1 MDKNKTIIIGTEIGP
16 AAEIKVN
23 LILEEE
29 ETFNIMEIIDPIIKL
44 GVDQEMAMCMEMNI
58 EGIIVDQIIEETII
72 DKITETKGIGI
83 EAQVKAMVGLCKDIE
98 VTLET
103 TLGPI
108 PTTEV
113 KVGIEIDLA
122 VEMKDRGPAQNPE
135 TGVERVGPLQYLDPV
150 PMLIPTGINLDALG
164 VVNMI
169 ILQENA
175 LMH

>member
-1 MDKNKTIIIGTEIGP
+1 MD
-16 AAEIKVN
+16 
-23 LILEEE
+23 
-29 ETFNIMEIIDPIIKL
+29 
-44 GVDQEMAMCMEMNI
+44 I
-58 EGIIVDQIIEETII
+58 EGITVDKIIEETII

-83 EAQVKAMVGLCKDIE
+83 EAQVKTAVGLGKDIE
-98 VTLET
+98 VTLEIT
-103 TLGPI
+103 SGMG

-122 VEMKDRGPAQNPE
+122 VEMKDKDPEQNPE
-135 TGVERVGPLQYLDPV
+135 TGIEKVGPLQDLDLV
-150 PMLIPTGINLDALG
+150 PMLIQTGIDLDTLD